1 MVEVIAEKSGRPI
14 DQSDPFST
22 LTDEVE
28 RGERLMERKKT
39 SVASKRA
46 NVTILQNAM
55 QGSASLDTVASWLK
69 YIYPYG
75 PQKVIPA
82 SISLQ

>member
-14 DQSDPFST
+14 DRSDPFST

-46 NVTILQNAM
+46 NVTTILQNAM
-55 QGSASLDTVASWLK
+55 QGSASLDTVATWLHL
-69 YIYPYG
+69 PVWSAESN
-75 PQKVIPA
+75 PC
-82 SISLQ
+82 

>member
-1 MVEVIAEKSGRPI
+1 MVNVVNKRDSTFHRGGRRGR
-14 DQSDPFST
+14 SDC
-22 LTDEVE
+22 
-28 RGERLMERKKT
+28 RKI